1 MNATNFSVFIPHM
14 FPNIPKERI
23 ANAFESNQLGLVK
36 KIDLV
41 SHIDKQGKKYNCAFI
56 HFSHWYMSESAMRFL
71 KRVEDPSKEARLVYD
86 DPWFWIVLP
95 NTGTRVLPGD
105 RKKCLEISM
114 VNDEVSPLFTL
125 VDSTY
130 AEMLE
135 DKNAVLYKENQIM
148 KKEMIELRNQISG
161 MKECM
166 LGQHFTSDSQISE
179 LGQHFTSD
187 FTQGVS
193 CIGISGIGIKNT
205 LKI

>member
-1 MNATNFSVFIPHM
+1 MKCLFGHKIYTNLLRKYFKITIQIKIKMNATNFSVFIPHM
-14 FPNIPKERI
+14 FSNIAKERI

-41 SHIDKQGKKYNCAFI
+41 SHIDKQGKKYNSAFI
-56 HFSHWYMSESAMRFL
+56 HFSHWYMSDSAMRFL

-95 NTGTRVLPGD
+95 NTGTRVLPGE

-114 VNDEVSPLFTL
+114 VDDEVSPLFTL

-135 DKNAVLYKENQIM
+135 DKNVVLYNENQTM
-148 KKEMIELRNQISG
+148 KKELIELRKQLSG
-161 MKECM
+161 
-166 LGQHFTSDSQISE
+166 
-179 LGQHFTSD
+179 
-187 FTQGVS
+187 
-193 CIGISGIGIKNT
+193 
-205 LKI
+205 LKGHYSV

>member
-41 SHIDKQGKKYNCAFI
+41 SHIDKQGKKYNSAFI
-56 HFSHWYMSESAMRFL
+56 HFSHWYMSDSAMRFL
-71 KRVEDPSKEARLVYD
+71 QRVEDPSKEARLVYD

-95 NTGTRVLPGD
+95 NTGTRVLPGE

-114 VNDEVSPLFTL
+114 VDDAVSPLFAL

-135 DKNAVLYKENQIM
+135 DKNVVLYNENQTM
-148 KKEMIELRNQISG
+148 KKELIELRKQLSI
-161 MKECM
+161 MK
-166 LGQHFTSDSQISE
+166 GHYS
-179 LGQHFTSD
+179 
-187 FTQGVS
+187 VS
-193 CIGISGIGIKNT
+193 NNYCCT
-205 LKI
+205 EV

>member
-14 FPNIPKERI
+14 FPNISKERI

-41 SHIDKQGKKYNCAFI
+41 SNIDKQGKKYNCAFI
-56 HFSHWYMSESAMRFL
+56 HFSHWYMSDSAMRFL

-86 DPWFWIVLP
+86 DPWFWIILP

-105 RKKCLEISM
+105 RKKCLEISI
-114 VNDEVSPLFTL
+114 VDDEVSPLFAL

-135 DKNAVLYKENQIM
+135 DKNAVLYEENKIM
-148 KKEMIELRNQISG
+148 KKELIELRNQISG

-166 LGQHFTSDSQISE
+166 LGQHFTSD
-179 LGQHFTSD
+179 

-193 CIGISGIGIKNT
+193 CIGISGIGLKNINNNT
-205 LKI
+205 PVLGIGLKNI